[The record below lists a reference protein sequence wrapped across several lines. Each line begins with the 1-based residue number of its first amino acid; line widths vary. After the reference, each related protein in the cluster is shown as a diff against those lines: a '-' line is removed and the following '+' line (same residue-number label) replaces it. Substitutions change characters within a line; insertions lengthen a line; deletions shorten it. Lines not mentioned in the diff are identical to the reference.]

1 MILTG
6 GMQASGGM
14 VMRPPVTVAAAA
26 PSIITTGL
34 QLHLDAGNA
43 SSYPGSGTTWTD
55 LIGSKVF
62 TLYGNGKTSPS
73 TGNPPTYN
81 SANGGYLEFDNTNL
95 QWARCTTSLSSINSY
110 TVESWWNLNSNNI
123 TTSNFC
129 VISEI
134 YNNRLNYSLGMGQIV
149 SNKFFNFYNRTDN
162 HQVFSTNN
170 ASTYFNTGWLYM
182 SGTYTNSTGKLNL
195 YINGALAAT
204 EATSDEF
211 YRNAIS
217 SSAGIVI
224 GADFSLGLEDT
235 QYNFLGGSVAIVR
248 IYNTAL
254 TSVQITQNYN
264 AQRARFGL

>member
-34 QLHLDAGNA
+34 VLHLDAGNA
-43 SSYPGSGTTWTD
+43 SSYPGSGNTWTD

-62 TLYGNGKTSPS
+62 TLYNNG
-73 TGNPPTYN
+73 TGAWTDDPPTYN
-81 SANGGYLEFDNTNL
+81 SANGGHLQFDNSKL
-95 QWARCTTSLSSINSY
+95 QWARCTTSLSSINNY
-110 TVESWWNLNSNNI
+110 TVESWWYPNSTNI

-129 VISEI
+129 VISELEGS
-134 YNNRLNYSLGMGQIV
+134 RTNYSLGMGQIA
-149 SNKFFNFYNRTDN
+149 SNKFFNSYFRTDF
-162 HQVFSTNN
+162 QKVLSTNN

-182 SGTYTNSTGKLNL
+182 SGTYNNTTGKLNL

-211 YRNAIS
+211 YRSPTS
-217 SSAGIVI
+217 SFQGMVV
-224 GADFSLGLEDT
+224 GAPSSFGLAQEY
-235 QYNFLGGSVAIVR
+235 QNYLGGSVAIVR
-248 IYNTAL
+248 IYNAAL
-254 TSVQITQNYN
+254 TSTQITQNYN